1 MRISPIPLDGIF
13 GFSAADSDGAE
24 ANVVSDGS
32 SFYCFLCRS
41 DSCAHVSAAV
51 ARVQN
56 RDSERI
62 MDAISRLD
70 PGSESLSDD
79 VDSICEEIFYGPCGH
94 DGKLR
99 QYSRLMDECVRLES
113 EGVIIWPDKS
123 WEERASI
130 ELLSSSAD
138 AVWQAIS
145 SEGGV
150 WARDLV
156 GELDPKVLREL
167 VESHPLD
174 SALMDAYLA
183 LGEYEDYIRTN
194 GGSPEAILEA
204 MRRIVPS
211 GKKSECL
218 RLAGMLPDI
227 RDMDAKGRNAAHE
240 IFEMLGDAESMRR
253 IEMENLLREPS
264 EYALKVAMSSGMGRD
279 ELIRMV
285 AEERLGEGA
294 DGGALSF
301 LARNG
306 MSQEVLSCMESRNFL
321 FPESFDIARVVRAMS
336 SSGQSACAKKTAE
349 GSLEAILKEGRGDS
363 FRQAVSLLAYLEQ
376 AYKSE
381 AGGAR
386 EFRRYKQRLL
396 QDYGDCKGFWEMVNR
411 AFFCE
416 TV

>member
-1 MRISPIPLDGIF
+1 MRIDPIPLDGIF
-13 GFSAADSDGAE
+13 GFSAVDSDGAE
-24 ANVVSDGS
+24 AKVISDGS
-32 SFYCFLCRS
+32 SYYCFLCRS
-41 DSCAHVSAAV
+41 DSCAHASAVA
-51 ARVQN
+51 ARVQD

-62 MDAISRLD
+62 MDAISNLD

-79 VDSICEEIFYGPCGH
+79 VDSICEEIFCGSGGH
-94 DGKLR
+94 DRKLR

-113 EGVIIWPDKS
+113 EGAIIWPDQS

-130 ELLSSSAD
+130 ELRSSSAD

-174 SALMDAYLA
+174 PALMDAYLA
-183 LGEYEDYIRTN
+183 LGEYEDYIRSN
-194 GGSPEAILEA
+194 GSSPEAVLEA
-204 MRRIVPS
+204 MRRIVPA
-211 GKKSECL
+211 GQTSECL

-227 RDMDAKGRNAAHE
+227 REMDAKGRNAAHE

-253 IEMENLLREPS
+253 IETENLLREPS
-264 EYALKVAMSSGMGRD
+264 EYALKVAMSSGKSRD

-285 AEERLGEGA
+285 AEKRLGEGA
-294 DGGALSF
+294 DDGALSF

-306 MSQEVLSCMESRNFL
+306 MSQEVLSCMEFRSFS

-336 SSGQSACAKKTAE
+336 GSGQSACAKKTATE
-349 GSLEAILKEGRGDS
+349 ALECILKEGRDDS
-363 FRQAVSLLAYLEQ
+363 FRQAVSLLSYVEQ

-381 AGGAR
+381 AGGAK
-386 EFRRYKQRLL
+386 EFRSYMQRLL
-396 QDYGDCKGFWEMVNR
+396 QDYGDRKGFWDILG
-411 AFFCE
+411 
-416 TV
+416 